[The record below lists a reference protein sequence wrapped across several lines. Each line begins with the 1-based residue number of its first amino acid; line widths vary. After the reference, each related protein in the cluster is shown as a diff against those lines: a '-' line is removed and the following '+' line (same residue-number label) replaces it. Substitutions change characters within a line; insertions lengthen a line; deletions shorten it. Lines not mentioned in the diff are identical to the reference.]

1 MTTKRDFYWDIR
13 KAASEA
19 IEDINKLDEQA
30 QAITDKINSKR
41 YTVQAIS
48 TELKPELEKI
58 RRQKEERREQG
69 FSTICTKTAEYV
81 KELHK
86 ANQLN
91 PDDITDDIKLLQ
103 AGVALSA
110 DDLTALFDR
119 NTGNNT
125 MQKLISDFAKQ
136 HNRDIQRCYR
146 PANIDFIR
154 GVESIPETMKVV
166 LKWNDKPNVFNQ
178 FIGEGSNLDLY
189 LRD

>member
-1 MTTKRDFYWDIR
+1 M
-13 KAASEA
+13 
-19 IEDINKLDEQA
+19 
-30 QAITDKINSKR
+30 
-41 YTVQAIS
+41 
-48 TELKPELEKI
+48 EKI

-69 FSTICTKTAEYV
+69 FSIICTKTAEYV

-86 ANQLN
+86 ANQIN
-91 PDDITDDIKLLQ
+91 PDDLTDDIKLLQ

-110 DDLTALFDR
+110 DDLTVLFDR
-119 NTGNNT
+119 NAGNNT

-136 HNRDIQRCYR
+136 YNRDIQRYYR
-146 PANIDFIR
+146 PANIDFIK

-178 FIGEGSNLDLY
+178 FIGEGSSLDLY